1 MARLMTEEKDLQREI
16 KIRAANITYRV
27 IIENDV
33 LESIGKTMRLLFPST
48 KVMLVSDKNVFK
60 IYGQRV
66 VNSLTAANW
75 QVHPVVLN
83 PGEKT
88 KNLNKASYL
97 YDQALDAELDR
108 NSPILA
114 FGGGVIGDLAGFVAS
129 TYLRGVPL
137 VMVPTSLLAQVDS
150 SVGGKV
156 AVNHP
161 GGKNL
166 IGSIYPPRLV
176 LIDPQ
181 VLKTLP
187 TRQLKAGLAEVIKY
201 GIIADSAY
209 FCWLE
214 KNISRLMDRDLAAL
228 TNAITLAVMN
238 KAKVV
243 EADEYETDYRRV
255 LNFGHTVGHALEAAT
270 GYRHYLHGEAV
281 LAGMFAVTKM
291 AGAMGILDSVD
302 RERITNLLKRIHLK
316 NAPPGLTAQAVI
328 DKLRQDKKRRD
339 GEIFFVLPRAVGAV
353 TIMAVGDP
361 AKILEAVKIVLR
373 SDDRKV

>member
-1 MARLMTEEKDLQREI
+1 MQREVKI
-16 KIRAANITYRV
+16 KAVNFIYRV
-27 IIENDV
+27 IIENSG
-33 LESIGKTMRLLFPST
+33 LESIGKAMRLLFPSV

-60 IYGQRV
+60 IYGQQV
-66 VNSLTAANW
+66 VDSLAAEKW
-75 QVHPVVLN
+75 QVYPVVLN
-83 PGEKT
+83 AGEKT
-88 KNLNKASYL
+88 KNLSKASYL
-97 YDQALDAELDR
+97 YDQALAAGLDR
-108 NSPILA
+108 NTPIVAL
-114 FGGGVIGDLAGFVAS
+114 GGGVIGDLAGFVAA
-129 TYLRGVPL
+129 TYLRGIPL

-187 TRQLKAGLAEVIKY
+187 KRQLKAGLAEVIKY

-209 FCWLE
+209 FDWLE
-214 KNISRLMDRDLAAL
+214 NNVDKLINLHSAAL
-228 TNAITLAVMN
+228 TDAITLAVMI

-243 EADEYETDYRRV
+243 EADEYETDYRRI
-255 LNFGHTVGHALEAAT
+255 LNFGHTIGHALEAAT

-281 LAGMFAVTKM
+281 HAGMIAVTEM
-291 AGAMGILDSVD
+291 AGAMGILDSVA
-302 RERITNLLKRIHLK
+302 RERILNLLMRLSLK
-316 NAPPGLTAQAVI
+316 TAPPGLTAPEVV

-339 GEIFFVLPRAVGAV
+339 SEIFFVLPRAVGAV
-353 TIMAVGDP
+353 SIEAVSDQ
-361 AKILEAVKIVLR
+361 AKILEAVNTIL
-373 SDDRKV
+373 